1 MARRAISGLDVE
13 ERDDDGVG
21 VTAKKVKVWDKLKA
35 LELMGKTQAMF
46 KDRVDVGGVLS
57 LEDLVMGSIE
67 GGEEG
72 EGVG

>member
-1 MARRAISGLDVE
+1 M
-13 ERDDDGVG
+13 
-21 VTAKKVKVWDKLKA
+21 KVWDKLKA

-67 GGEEG
+67 GGKDVGG
-72 EGVG
+72 EGVDEGDSNAVDEPGG